1 MRTLLLTVLFGLLA
15 IIGVAV
21 LFLLEAHWEIQSV
34 APDLPDRGEI
44 YAALAAENGP
54 VRIRYINTA
63 SQTAAGRKVIHPSY
77 VIEWAD
83 GRIFLIEV
91 GMDEPGA
98 AAFGR
103 TMERFLGSDPIE
115 FHGSAAARLGPDSA
129 RIAGIAVSHLHI
141 DHTGGI
147 REICAAVSHQITV
160 FQTEDQANRGNY
172 VTNPGFA
179 DLDEAE
185 CVSRVVMEGTGAHRI
200 VDFPG
205 LVAVA
210 AGGHTPGSTVYF
222 AKVGDK
228 IWVMAGDITWTVDD
242 VRSNTPKPSAYS
254 TLIVPEYGARMEEL
268 RMWLKSL
275 DALPRIHV
283 VVSHGEQAVIDAGME
298 LYVR

>member
-1 MRTLLLTVLFGLLA
+1 MRTILLTVLFGLLA
-15 IIGVAV
+15 VIGIAV
-21 LFLLEAHWEIQSV
+21 LYLLEAHWEIQSV
-34 APDLPDRGEI
+34 APGLPDRSDI
-44 YAALAAENGP
+44 YEALATDSGP
-54 VRIRYINTA
+54 VGIRYINTA
-63 SQTAAGRKVIHPSY
+63 SQSAAGRKVIHPSY

-103 TMERFLGSDPIE
+103 TMERFLGSEPIA
-115 FHGSAAARLGPDSA
+115 FHGSAAARLGPDGD

-160 FQTEDQANRGNY
+160 FQTEDQATKGNY
-172 VTNPGFA
+172 VTDPGFA
-179 DLDEAE
+179 DLDDAD
-185 CVSRVVMEGTGAHRI
+185 CVSRVVLEGSGVHRI

-222 AKVGDK
+222 AKVGET
-228 IWVMAGDITWTVDD
+228 IWVMAGDIAWTVDD
-242 VRSNTPKPSAYS
+242 IRSNTPKPAAYS
-254 TLIVPEYGARMEEL
+254 ALIVPEYGARMEEL
-268 RMWLKSL
+268 RLWLKSM
-275 DALPRIHV
+275 DAVPRMNV

-298 LYVR
+298 PYEP